1 MRYKKFLVGCLMC
14 CGFLSLSDNHIIK
27 ADYFTDYNTT
37 VLDSIMKP
45 NIFDFDIFSKSSRYT
60 PPEIKNSMYSENIN
74 EIDYNAELLSY
85 KKNSY
90 NYLIF
95 YSLDD
100 NNIPNELFRV
110 PIVNSG
116 DGKIVD
122 KKLLKKLLKPNN
134 TIIMNVM
141 SFDIDDKG
149 NIENLKHSPT
159 SKEYYTKKTLN
170 LVIKE
175 GNKEVVNR
183 IISLGNE
190 AKDNKVLVY
199 PYELEQY
206 YRPDKY
212 YSYTNEEIFVDGEQK
227 EPSKLEVGYTAK
239 KIEVS
244 LSKNKEYWENVKIV
258 YPTEYSKENTTY
270 DVKKDTSLG
279 EFLKENALKEKFD
292 SNNDYEFIGYYMN
305 NKELKT
311 VLKSKITD
319 DTEINAKFKTKIIL
333 DNGEN
338 KKEVTLSTGDKL
350 SGVDESFFDKPKYHV
365 ENYTIYSKKDNKK
378 IKDVEKLNDE
388 VVDESVIIKAN
399 YKENTNIVSVRQDE
413 YNKRFGKVDDSIK
426 DKDIEWAQTKKIGEL
441 LTQLRGKIKPNTGYQ
456 TFFRISKK
464 IVNEEEYLTNDI
476 VLEIYFKKIEEE
488 WVTVKFVGKGIDKF
502 LSDGQ
507 EVLANSRIDSMI
519 NLPTA
524 TGETS
529 REFLGWQANRDY
541 LVAGEGST
549 KHRVSKNVLLQTNE
563 LGAVVTEKGK
573 DLEFTAV
580 YRKLFNVEF
589 EKTLVGSI
597 TLSKETEDMLKVDE
611 FNSIGDATKNNKII
625 VVPRAGYSLSYFVAD
640 KNVKVNTG
648 NGTKEIFSGQRIEEK
663 DLYNIVPTTNLKIT
677 PVFKWTLSSGKLEDM
692 IENNKIKTVE
702 DALNLELESAENI
715 RNILGPLYYLR

>member
-1 MRYKKFLVGCLMC
+1 MRYKKYVVGCLVC
-14 CGFLSLSDNHIIK
+14 CSFLLTSNNNTIK
-27 ADYFTDYNTT
+27 ADYYTDYNTT
-37 VLDSIMKP
+37 VLDSVLKS
-45 NIFDFDIFSKSSRYT
+45 NVFDFDIFSKSNSYT
-60 PPEIKNSMYSENIN
+60 PPEIKNSINSENIK
-74 EIDYNAELLSY
+74 EIDYRAELLSY
-85 KKNSY
+85 KKNAY

-95 YSLDD
+95 YSLGD
-100 NNIPNELFRV
+100 NNIPNELFRI

-122 KKLLKKLLKPNN
+122 KKLLKKISQPNT

-141 SFDIDDKG
+141 SYNIDDKG
-149 NIENLKHSPT
+149 NIGDLQYSPT
-159 SKEYYTKKTLN
+159 SQAYYTGKTLN
-170 LVIKE
+170 LVVKE

-199 PYELEQY
+199 PYELERY
-206 YRPDKY
+206 YNPDKY

-227 EPSKLEVGYTAK
+227 ETNRLEVSYTAK
-239 KIEVS
+239 KIEVN
-244 LSKNKEYWENVKIV
+244 LSKNKEYWKNIKIV
-258 YPTEYSKENTTY
+258 YPTEYSKENVTY
-270 DVKKDTSLG
+270 DVKKDSTLE
-279 EFLKENALKEKFD
+279 EFFKEKTLKEKFD
-292 SNNDYEFIGYYMN
+292 GNNDYQFSGYYIGD
-305 NKELKT
+305 KEVKLT
-311 VLKSKITD
+311 SKITD
-319 DTEINAKFKTKIIL
+319 NLVVDAKFKTKIIL

-350 SGVDESFFDKPKYHV
+350 SKVDQSFFDKPKYHV
-365 ENYTIYSKKDNKK
+365 EKYAIYSKKDNKK

-441 LTQLRGKIKPNTGYQ
+441 LTQLREKIKPNTGYQ
-456 TFFRISKK
+456 TFFRISTK
-464 IVNEEEYLTNDI
+464 IVNEEEYLTNNI

-549 KHRVSKNVLLQTNE
+549 KHRVSKNTLLQTNE

-589 EKTLVGSI
+589 EKTPVGSI
-597 TLSKETEDMLKVDE
+597 TLSKETENMLKVDE

-640 KNVKVNTG
+640 KNVKVNVG
-648 NGTKEIFSGQRIEEK
+648 NGTKEIFAGQRIEEK

-677 PVFKWTLSSGKLEDM
+677 PVFKCNLFSDKLEDM

-715 RNILGPLYYLR
+715 KDILGPLYYLR

>member
-1 MRYKKFLVGCLMC
+1 MRYKKYVVGCLVC
-14 CGFLSLSDNHIIK
+14 CSFLLTSNNNTIK
-27 ADYFTDYNTT
+27 ADYYTDYNTT
-37 VLDSIMKP
+37 VLDSVLKS
-45 NIFDFDIFSKSSRYT
+45 NVFDFDIFSKSNSYT
-60 PPEIKNSMYSENIN
+60 PPEIKNSINSENIK
-74 EIDYNAELLSY
+74 EIDYRAELLSY
-85 KKNSY
+85 KKNAY

-95 YSLDD
+95 YSLGD
-100 NNIPNELFRV
+100 NNIPNELFRI

-122 KKLLKKLLKPNN
+122 KKLLKKISQPNT

-141 SFDIDDKG
+141 SYNIDDKG
-149 NIENLKHSPT
+149 NIGDLQYSPT
-159 SKEYYTKKTLN
+159 SQAYYTGKTLN
-170 LVIKE
+170 LVVKE

-199 PYELEQY
+199 PYELERY
-206 YRPDKY
+206 YNPDKY

-227 EPSKLEVGYTAK
+227 ETNRLEVSYTAK
-239 KIEVS
+239 KIEVN
-244 LSKNKEYWENVKIV
+244 LSKNKEYWKNIKIV
-258 YPTEYSKENTTY
+258 YPTEYSKENVTY
-270 DVKKDTSLG
+270 DVKKDSTLE
-279 EFLKENALKEKFD
+279 EFFKEKTLKEKFD
-292 SNNDYEFIGYYMN
+292 GNNDYQFSGYYIGD
-305 NKELKT
+305 KEVKLT
-311 VLKSKITD
+311 SKITD
-319 DTEINAKFKTKIIL
+319 NLVVDAKFKTKIIL

-350 SGVDESFFDKPKYHV
+350 SKVDQSFFDKPKYHV
-365 ENYTIYSKKDNKK
+365 EKYAIYSKKDNKK

-441 LTQLRGKIKPNTGYQ
+441 LTQLREKIKPNTGYQ

-541 LVAGEGST
+541 LIAGEGSI
-549 KHRVSKNVLLQTNE
+549 KHYVSKNTLLQTNE

-589 EKTLVGSI
+589 EKTPVGSI
-597 TLSKETEDMLKVDE
+597 TLSKETENILKVDE

-640 KNVKVNTG
+640 KNVKVNVG
-648 NGTKEIFSGQRIEEK
+648 NGTKEIFAGQRIEEK

-677 PVFKWTLSSGKLEDM
+677 PIFKYNMFSDKLEDM

-715 RNILGPLYYLR
+715 KDILGPLYYLR

>member
-1 MRYKKFLVGCLMC
+1 M
-14 CGFLSLSDNHIIK
+14 
-27 ADYFTDYNTT
+27 
-37 VLDSIMKP
+37 
-45 NIFDFDIFSKSSRYT
+45 
-60 PPEIKNSMYSENIN
+60 
-74 EIDYNAELLSY
+74 
-85 KKNSY
+85 
-90 NYLIF
+90 
-95 YSLDD
+95 
-100 NNIPNELFRV
+100 
-110 PIVNSG
+110 
-116 DGKIVD
+116 
-122 KKLLKKLLKPNN
+122 
-134 TIIMNVM
+134 
-141 SFDIDDKG
+141 
-149 NIENLKHSPT
+149 
-159 SKEYYTKKTLN
+159 
-170 LVIKE
+170 
-175 GNKEVVNR
+175 
-183 IISLGNE
+183 
-190 AKDNKVLVY
+190 
-199 PYELEQY
+199 
-206 YRPDKY
+206 
-212 YSYTNEEIFVDGEQK
+212 
-227 EPSKLEVGYTAK
+227 
-239 KIEVS
+239 
-244 LSKNKEYWENVKIV
+244 
-258 YPTEYSKENTTY
+258 
-270 DVKKDTSLG
+270 
-279 EFLKENALKEKFD
+279 
-292 SNNDYEFIGYYMN
+292 
-305 NKELKT
+305 
-311 VLKSKITD
+311 
-319 DTEINAKFKTKIIL
+319 
-333 DNGEN
+333 
-338 KKEVTLSTGDKL
+338 

-388 VVDESVIIKAN
+388 VVDESVIVKAN

-426 DKDIEWAQTKKIGEL
+426 DKDVEWAQTKKIGEL

-464 IVNEEEYLTNDI
+464 IVNEEEYLTNDV
-476 VLEIYFKKIEEE
+476 VLEIYFKKVEEE

-541 LVAGEGST
+541 LIAGEGSI
-549 KHRVSKNVLLQTNE
+549 KHYVSKNTLLQTNE

-589 EKTLVGSI
+589 EKTPVGSI

-640 KNVKVNTG
+640 KNVKVNVG
-648 NGTKEIFSGQRIEEK
+648 NGTKEIFAGQRIEEK

>member
-134 TIIMNVM
+134 TIIMNIM

-227 EPSKLEVGYTAK
+227 EPNKLEVSYTAK
-239 KIEVS
+239 KIEVN
-244 LSKNKEYWENVKIV
+244 LSKNREYWKNVKIV
-258 YPTEYSKENTTY
+258 YPTAYSKENTTY

-279 EFLKENALKEKFD
+279 EFLKEKALKEKFD

-319 DTEINAKFKTKIIL
+319 DIEINAKFKTKIIL
-333 DNGEN
+333 DNDEN

-378 IKDVEKLNDE
+378 IKDIEKLNDE
-388 VVDESVIIKAN
+388 VADESVIIKAN

-441 LTQLRGKIKPNTGYQ
+441 LTQLREKIKPNTGYQ

-476 VLEIYFKKIEEE
+476 VLEVYFKKIEEE

-541 LVAGEGST
+541 LIAGEGSN
-549 KHRVSKNVLLQTNE
+549 KHHVSKNTLLQTNE

-589 EKTLVGSI
+589 EKTPVGSI
-597 TLSKETEDMLKVDE
+597 TLSKETENILVVDE

>member
-149 NIENLKHSPT
+149 NIENLKYSPT

-170 LVIKE
+170 LVVKE

-206 YRPDKY
+206 YRPNKY
-212 YSYTNEEIFVDGEQK
+212 YSYTNEEVFVDGKQK
-227 EPSKLEVGYTAK
+227 EPTKLEVSYTAK
-239 KIEVS
+239 KIELK
-244 LSKNKEYWENVKIV
+244 LSKNKEYWKNIKVL
-258 YPTEYSKENTTY
+258 YPTEYSKENITY
-270 DVKKDTSLG
+270 DIKKDISLG
-279 EFLKENALKEKFD
+279 EFLKEENLKEKFD
-292 SNNDYEFIGYYMN
+292 SNSDYEFVGYYMN
-305 NKELKT
+305 NKELKA
-311 VLKSKITD
+311 VLASKITD
-319 DTEINAKFKTKIIL
+319 DIEINAKFKTKIIL
-333 DNGEN
+333 DNDEN

-378 IKDVEKLNDE
+378 IKDIEKLNDE

-413 YNKRFGKVDDSIK
+413 YNKRFGKVDDSIR
-426 DKDIEWAQTKKIGEL
+426 DKDIEWPQTKKIGEL
-441 LTQLRGKIKPNTGYQ
+441 LTQLREKIKPNTGYQ
-456 TFFRISKK
+456 VFFRISKK
-464 IVNEEEYLTNDI
+464 IVNEEEYLTNDV

-488 WVTVKFVGKGIDKF
+488 WVTVKFLGKGIDKF

-507 EVLANSRIDSMI
+507 EVLVNSRIDSMI

-529 REFLGWQANRDY
+529 REFLGWQANSDY
-541 LVAGEGST
+541 LIVSEDSI
-549 KHRVSKNVLLQTNE
+549 KHRVSKNALLQTNE
-563 LGAVVTEKGK
+563 LGSVITEKGK
-573 DLEFTAV
+573 NLEFTAV

-589 EKTLVGSI
+589 EKTPVGSI
-597 TLSKETEDMLKVDE
+597 TLSEETENMLKVDE

-640 KNVKVNTG
+640 KNVKVNVG
-648 NGTKEIFSGQRIEEK
+648 NGTKEIFAGQRIEEK
-663 DLYNIVPTTNLKIT
+663 DLYNIVPTTDLKIT
-677 PVFKWTLSSGKLEDM
+677 PIFKWTLSSGKLEDM

-715 RNILGPLYYLR
+715 RNILGPFYYLR

>member
-1 MRYKKFLVGCLMC
+1 MRYKKYVVGCLVC
-14 CGFLSLSDNHIIK
+14 CSFLLTSNNNTIK
-27 ADYFTDYNTT
+27 ADYYTDYNTT
-37 VLDSIMKP
+37 VLDSVLKS
-45 NIFDFDIFSKSSRYT
+45 NVFDFDIFSKSNSYT
-60 PPEIKNSMYSENIN
+60 PPEIKNSINSENIK
-74 EIDYNAELLSY
+74 EIDYRAELLSY
-85 KKNSY
+85 KKNAY

-95 YSLDD
+95 YSLGD
-100 NNIPNELFRV
+100 NNIPNELFRI

-122 KKLLKKLLKPNN
+122 KKLLKKISQPNT

-141 SFDIDDKG
+141 SYNIDDKG
-149 NIENLKHSPT
+149 NIGDLQYSPT
-159 SKEYYTKKTLN
+159 SQAYYTGKTLN
-170 LVIKE
+170 LVVKE

-199 PYELEQY
+199 PYELERY
-206 YRPDKY
+206 YNPDKY

-227 EPSKLEVGYTAK
+227 ETNRLEVSYTAK
-239 KIEVS
+239 KIEVN
-244 LSKNKEYWENVKIV
+244 LSKNKEYWKNIKIV
-258 YPTEYSKENTTY
+258 YPTEYSKENVTY
-270 DVKKDTSLG
+270 DVKKDSTLE
-279 EFLKENALKEKFD
+279 EFFKEKTLKEKFD
-292 SNNDYEFIGYYMN
+292 GNNDYQFSGYYIGD
-305 NKELKT
+305 KEVKLT
-311 VLKSKITD
+311 SKITD
-319 DTEINAKFKTKIIL
+319 NLVVDAKFKTKIIL

-350 SGVDESFFDKPKYHV
+350 SKVDQSFFDKPKYHV
-365 ENYTIYSKKDNKK
+365 EKYAIYSKKDNKK

-426 DKDIEWAQTKKIGEL
+426 DKDIEWSQTKKIGEL
-441 LTQLRGKIKPNTGYQ
+441 LTQLREKIKPNTGYQ

-464 IVNEEEYLTNDI
+464 IVNEDEYLTNNI
-476 VLEIYFKKIEEE
+476 VLEIYFKKVEEE

-549 KHRVSKNVLLQTNE
+549 KHRVSKNTLLQTNE
-563 LGAVVTEKGK
+563 LGAVVIEKGK

-589 EKTLVGSI
+589 EKTPVGSI
-597 TLSKETEDMLKVDE
+597 TLSKETENILKVHE

-640 KNVKVNTG
+640 KNVKVNVG
-648 NGTKEIFSGQRIEEK
+648 NGMKEIFAGQKIEEK
-663 DLYNIVPTTNLKIT
+663 DLYNIVPTANLKIT
-677 PVFKWTLSSGKLEDM
+677 PVFKCNLFSDKLEDM

-715 RNILGPLYYLR
+715 KDILGPLYYLR

>member
-134 TIIMNVM
+134 IIIMNVM

-183 IISLGNE
+183 IINLGNE
-190 AKDNKVLVY
+190 AKDNKVLTY

-227 EPSKLEVGYTAK
+227 EPNKLEVSYTAK
-239 KIEVS
+239 KIEVN
-244 LSKNKEYWENVKIV
+244 LSKNREYWKNVKIV
-258 YPTEYSKENTTY
+258 YPTAYSKENTTY

-279 EFLKENALKEKFD
+279 EFLKEKALKEKFD

-319 DTEINAKFKTKIIL
+319 DTVINAKFKTKIIL
-333 DNGEN
+333 DNGES
-338 KKEVTLSTGDKL
+338 KKESTLLTGDKL
-350 SGVDESFFDKPKYHV
+350 SEADQSFFDKPKYHV

-413 YNKRFGKVDDSIK
+413 YNKRFGKVDDSIR

-441 LTQLRGKIKPNTGYQ
+441 LKELRERIKPSTGYQ
-456 TFFRISKK
+456 AFFRISKK
-464 IVNEEEYLTNDI
+464 IVNEEEYLTNDV
-476 VLEIYFKKIEEE
+476 VLEIYFKKVEEE

-541 LVAGEGST
+541 LIAGEGSI
-549 KHRVSKNVLLQTNE
+549 KHRVSKNTLLQTNE
-563 LGAVVTEKGK
+563 LGAIVTEKGK

-589 EKTLVGSI
+589 EKTPVGSI
-597 TLSKETEDMLKVDE
+597 TLSKETENMLKVDE

-640 KNVKVNTG
+640 KNVKINVG
-648 NGTKEIFSGQRIEEK
+648 NGTKEIFAGQRIEEK

>member
-227 EPSKLEVGYTAK
+227 EPNKLEVSYTAK
-239 KIEVS
+239 KIEVN
-244 LSKNKEYWENVKIV
+244 LSKNREYWKNVKIV
-258 YPTEYSKENTTY
+258 YPTAYSKENTTY

-279 EFLKENALKEKFD
+279 EFLKEKALKEKFD

-311 VLKSKITD
+311 VLKTKITD
-319 DTEINAKFKTKIIL
+319 DTVINAKFKTKIIL
-333 DNGEN
+333 DNGES
-338 KKEVTLSTGDKL
+338 KKESTLLTGDKL
-350 SGVDESFFDKPKYHV
+350 SEVDQSFFDKPKYHV

-426 DKDIEWAQTKKIGEL
+426 DKDIEWSQTKKIGEL
-441 LTQLRGKIKPNTGYQ
+441 LTQLREKIKPNTGYQ

-464 IVNEEEYLTNDI
+464 IVNEDEYLTNNI
-476 VLEIYFKKIEEE
+476 VLEIYFKKVEEE

-549 KHRVSKNVLLQTNE
+549 KHRVSKNTLLQTNE

-589 EKTLVGSI
+589 EKTPVGSI
-597 TLSKETEDMLKVDE
+597 TLSKETENMLKVDE
-611 FNSIGDATKNNKII
+611 FNNIGDATKNNKII

-640 KNVKVNTG
+640 KNVKVNVG
-648 NGTKEIFSGQRIEEK
+648 NGTKEIFAGQRIEEK

>member
-149 NIENLKHSPT
+149 NIENLKYSPT

-170 LVIKE
+170 LVVKE

-183 IISLGNE
+183 IINLGNE
-190 AKDNKVLVY
+190 AKDNTVLVY

-212 YSYTNEEIFVDGEQK
+212 YSYTNEQVFIDGEQK
-227 EPSKLEVGYTAK
+227 EPNKLEVSYTAK

-244 LSKNKEYWENVKIV
+244 LSKNKEYWKNIKVL
-258 YPTEYSKENTTY
+258 YPTEYSKENITY
-270 DVKKDTSLG
+270 DIKKDISLG
-279 EFLKENALKEKFD
+279 EFLKEENLKEKFD
-292 SNNDYEFIGYYMN
+292 SNSDYEFVGYYMN
-305 NKELKT
+305 NKELKA
-311 VLKSKITD
+311 VLASKITD
-319 DTEINAKFKTKIIL
+319 DIVVNAKFKTKIIL
-333 DNGEN
+333 DNGES
-338 KKEVTLSTGDKL
+338 KKESTLLTGDKL
-350 SGVDESFFDKPKYHV
+350 SGVDESFFDKPKYYI

-399 YKENTNIVSVRQDE
+399 YKEKTNIVSIRQDE
-413 YNKRFGKVDDSIK
+413 YNKRFGKVEDSIR
-426 DKDIEWAQTKKIGEL
+426 DKDIEWPQTKKIGEL
-441 LTQLRGKIKPNTGYQ
+441 LTQLREKIKPNTGYQ
-456 TFFRISKK
+456 VFFRISKK
-464 IVNEEEYLTNDI
+464 IVNEEEYLTNDV

-488 WVTVKFVGKGIDKF
+488 WVTVKFLGKGIDKF

-507 EVLANSRIDSMI
+507 EVLVNSRIDSMI

-529 REFLGWQANRDY
+529 REFLGWQANSDY
-541 LVAGEGST
+541 LIVDEDSI
-549 KHRVSKNVLLQTNE
+549 KHRVSKNALLQTNE
-563 LGAVVTEKGK
+563 LGSVITEKGK
-573 DLEFTAV
+573 NLEFTAV

-589 EKTLVGSI
+589 EKTPVGSI
-597 TLSKETEDMLKVDE
+597 TLSKETENMLKVDE

-640 KNVKVNTG
+640 KNVKVNVG
-648 NGTKEIFSGQRIEEK
+648 NGTKEIFAGQRIEEK
-663 DLYNIVPTTNLKIT
+663 DLYNIVPTTDLKIT
-677 PVFKWTLSSGKLEDM
+677 PIFKWTLSSGKLEDM

-715 RNILGPLYYLR
+715 RNILGPFYYLR

>member
-1 MRYKKFLVGCLMC
+1 MRYKKYVVGCLVC
-14 CGFLSLSDNHIIK
+14 CSFLLASNNNTIK
-27 ADYFTDYNTT
+27 ADYYTDYNTT
-37 VLDSIMKP
+37 VLDSVLKS
-45 NIFDFDIFSKSSRYT
+45 NIFDFDIFSKSNSYT
-60 PPEIKNSMYSENIN
+60 PPEIKNSINSENIK
-74 EIDYNAELLSY
+74 EIDYRAELLSY
-85 KKNSY
+85 KKNAY

-95 YSLDD
+95 YSLGD
-100 NNIPNELFRV
+100 NNIPNELFRI
-110 PIVNSG
+110 PIANSG

-122 KKLLKKLLKPNN
+122 KKLLKKISQPNT

-141 SFDIDDKG
+141 SYDIDDKG
-149 NIENLKHSPT
+149 NIGNLQYSPT
-159 SKEYYTKKTLN
+159 SQSYYTGKTLN
-170 LVIKE
+170 LVVKA

-190 AKDNKVLVY
+190 AKDNKVLAY
-199 PYELEQY
+199 PYELERY
-206 YRPDKY
+206 YNPDKY

-227 EPSKLEVGYTAK
+227 EPNRLEVSYTAK
-239 KIEVS
+239 KIEVN
-244 LSKNKEYWENVKIV
+244 LSKNKEYWKNIKIV
-258 YPTEYSKENTTY
+258 YPTEYSKENVTY
-270 DVKKDTSLG
+270 DVKKDISLG
-279 EFLKENALKEKFD
+279 EFFKENTLKEKFD
-292 SNNDYEFIGYYMN
+292 GNNDYQFAGYYIGD
-305 NKELKT
+305 KEVKLT
-311 VLKSKITD
+311 SKITD

-338 KKEVTLSTGDKL
+338 KKEETLLTGDKL
-350 SGVDESFFDKPKYHV
+350 SDVDESFFDKPKYHV

-426 DKDIEWAQTKKIGEL
+426 DKDIEWSQTKKIGEL
-441 LTQLRGKIKPNTGYQ
+441 LTQLREKIKPNTGYQ

-464 IVNEEEYLTNDI
+464 IVNEEEYLTNNI
-476 VLEIYFKKIEEE
+476 VLEIYFKKVEEE

-563 LGAVVTEKGK
+563 LGAVITEKGK
-573 DLEFTAV
+573 NLEFMAV

-589 EKTLVGSI
+589 EKTPVGSI
-597 TLSKETEDMLKVDE
+597 TLSKETENMLKVDE

-640 KNVKVNTG
+640 KNVKVNVG

>member
-1 MRYKKFLVGCLMC
+1 M
-14 CGFLSLSDNHIIK
+14 
-27 ADYFTDYNTT
+27 
-37 VLDSIMKP
+37 
-45 NIFDFDIFSKSSRYT
+45 
-60 PPEIKNSMYSENIN
+60 
-74 EIDYNAELLSY
+74 
-85 KKNSY
+85 
-90 NYLIF
+90 
-95 YSLDD
+95 
-100 NNIPNELFRV
+100 
-110 PIVNSG
+110 
-116 DGKIVD
+116 
-122 KKLLKKLLKPNN
+122 
-134 TIIMNVM
+134 
-141 SFDIDDKG
+141 
-149 NIENLKHSPT
+149 
-159 SKEYYTKKTLN
+159 LN
-170 LVIKE
+170 
-175 GNKEVVNR
+175 
-183 IISLGNE
+183 
-190 AKDNKVLVY
+190 
-199 PYELEQY
+199 
-206 YRPDKY
+206 
-212 YSYTNEEIFVDGEQK
+212 
-227 EPSKLEVGYTAK
+227 
-239 KIEVS
+239 
-244 LSKNKEYWENVKIV
+244 
-258 YPTEYSKENTTY
+258 
-270 DVKKDTSLG
+270 
-279 EFLKENALKEKFD
+279 
-292 SNNDYEFIGYYMN
+292 YMN

-350 SGVDESFFDKPKYHV
+350 SKVDQSFFDKPKYHV
-365 ENYTIYSKKDNKK
+365 EKYAIYSKKDNKK

-426 DKDIEWAQTKKIGEL
+426 DKDIEWSQTKKIGEL
-441 LTQLRGKIKPNTGYQ
+441 LTQLREKIKPNTGYQ

-464 IVNEEEYLTNDI
+464 IVNEDEYLTNNI
-476 VLEIYFKKIEEE
+476 VLEIYFKKVEEE

-549 KHRVSKNVLLQTNE
+549 KHRVSKNTLLQTNE
-563 LGAVVTEKGK
+563 LGAVVIEKGK

-589 EKTLVGSI
+589 EKTPVGSI
-597 TLSKETEDMLKVDE
+597 TLSKETENILKVHE

-640 KNVKVNTG
+640 KNVKVNVG
-648 NGTKEIFSGQRIEEK
+648 NGMKEIFAGQKIEEK
-663 DLYNIVPTTNLKIT
+663 DLYNIVPTANLKIT
-677 PVFKWTLSSGKLEDM
+677 PVFKCNLFSDKLEDM

-715 RNILGPLYYLR
+715 KDILGPLYYLR

>member
-1 MRYKKFLVGCLMC
+1 M
-14 CGFLSLSDNHIIK
+14 
-27 ADYFTDYNTT
+27 
-37 VLDSIMKP
+37 
-45 NIFDFDIFSKSSRYT
+45 
-60 PPEIKNSMYSENIN
+60 
-74 EIDYNAELLSY
+74 
-85 KKNSY
+85 
-90 NYLIF
+90 
-95 YSLDD
+95 
-100 NNIPNELFRV
+100 
-110 PIVNSG
+110 
-116 DGKIVD
+116 
-122 KKLLKKLLKPNN
+122 
-134 TIIMNVM
+134 
-141 SFDIDDKG
+141 
-149 NIENLKHSPT
+149 
-159 SKEYYTKKTLN
+159 
-170 LVIKE
+170 
-175 GNKEVVNR
+175 
-183 IISLGNE
+183 
-190 AKDNKVLVY
+190 
-199 PYELEQY
+199 
-206 YRPDKY
+206 
-212 YSYTNEEIFVDGEQK
+212 
-227 EPSKLEVGYTAK
+227 
-239 KIEVS
+239 
-244 LSKNKEYWENVKIV
+244 
-258 YPTEYSKENTTY
+258 
-270 DVKKDTSLG
+270 
-279 EFLKENALKEKFD
+279 
-292 SNNDYEFIGYYMN
+292 
-305 NKELKT
+305 
-311 VLKSKITD
+311 
-319 DTEINAKFKTKIIL
+319 
-333 DNGEN
+333 
-338 KKEVTLSTGDKL
+338 

-441 LTQLRGKIKPNTGYQ
+441 LKELREKIKPNTGYQ

-464 IVNEEEYLTNDI
+464 IVNEEEYLTNDVI
-476 VLEIYFKKIEEE
+476 LEIYFKKVEEE

-507 EVLANSRIDSMI
+507 EVLVNSRIDSMI

-541 LVAGEGST
+541 LIAGEGSIKHYVT
-549 KHRVSKNVLLQTNE
+549 KNTLLQTNE

-589 EKTLVGSI
+589 EKTPVGSI
-597 TLSKETEDMLKVDE
+597 TLSKETENMLKVDE

-648 NGTKEIFSGQRIEEK
+648 NGTKEIFAGQRIEEK

>member
-227 EPSKLEVGYTAK
+227 ETNRLEVSYTAK
-239 KIEVS
+239 KIEVN
-244 LSKNKEYWENVKIV
+244 LSKNKEYWKNIKIV
-258 YPTEYSKENTTY
+258 YPTEYSKENVTY
-270 DVKKDTSLG
+270 DVKKDSTLE
-279 EFLKENALKEKFD
+279 EFFKEKTLKEKFD
-292 SNNDYEFIGYYMN
+292 GNNDYQFSGYYIGD
-305 NKELKT
+305 KEVKLT
-311 VLKSKITD
+311 SKITD
-319 DTEINAKFKTKIIL
+319 NLVVDAKFKTKIIL

-350 SGVDESFFDKPKYHV
+350 SKVDQSFFDKPKYHV
-365 ENYTIYSKKDNKK
+365 EKYAIYSKKDNKK

-426 DKDIEWAQTKKIGEL
+426 DKDIEWSQTKKIGEL
-441 LTQLRGKIKPNTGYQ
+441 LTQLREKIKPNTGYQ

-464 IVNEEEYLTNDI
+464 IVNEDEYLTNNI
-476 VLEIYFKKIEEE
+476 VLEIYFKKVEEE

-549 KHRVSKNVLLQTNE
+549 KHRVSKNTLLQTNE
-563 LGAVVTEKGK
+563 LGAVVIEKGK

-589 EKTLVGSI
+589 EKTPVGSI
-597 TLSKETEDMLKVDE
+597 TLSKETENILKVHE

-640 KNVKVNTG
+640 KNVKVNVG
-648 NGTKEIFSGQRIEEK
+648 NGMKEIFAGQKIEEK
-663 DLYNIVPTTNLKIT
+663 DLYNIVPTANLKIT
-677 PVFKWTLSSGKLEDM
+677 PVFKCNLFSDKLEDM

-715 RNILGPLYYLR
+715 KDILGPLYYLR

>member
-1 MRYKKFLVGCLMC
+1 MRYKKYVVGCLVC
-14 CGFLSLSDNHIIK
+14 CSFLLTSNNNTIK
-27 ADYFTDYNTT
+27 ADYYTDYNTT
-37 VLDSIMKP
+37 VLDSVLKS
-45 NIFDFDIFSKSSRYT
+45 NVFDFDIFSKSNSYT
-60 PPEIKNSMYSENIN
+60 PPEIKNSINSENIK
-74 EIDYNAELLSY
+74 EIDYRAELLSY
-85 KKNSY
+85 KKNAY

-95 YSLDD
+95 YSLGD
-100 NNIPNELFRV
+100 NNIPNELFRI

-122 KKLLKKLLKPNN
+122 KKLLKKISQPNT

-141 SFDIDDKG
+141 SYNIDDKG
-149 NIENLKHSPT
+149 NIGDLQYSPT
-159 SKEYYTKKTLN
+159 SQAYYTGKTLN
-170 LVIKE
+170 LVVKE

-199 PYELEQY
+199 PYELERY
-206 YRPDKY
+206 YNPDKY

-227 EPSKLEVGYTAK
+227 ETNRLEVSYTAK
-239 KIEVS
+239 KIEVN
-244 LSKNKEYWENVKIV
+244 LSKNKEYWKNIKIV
-258 YPTEYSKENTTY
+258 YPTEYSKENVTY
-270 DVKKDTSLG
+270 DVKKDSTLE
-279 EFLKENALKEKFD
+279 EFFKEKTLKEKFD
-292 SNNDYEFIGYYMN
+292 GNNDYQFSGYYIGD
-305 NKELKT
+305 KEVKLT
-311 VLKSKITD
+311 SKITD
-319 DTEINAKFKTKIIL
+319 NLVVDAKFKTKIIL

-350 SGVDESFFDKPKYHV
+350 SKVDQSFFDKPKYHV
-365 ENYTIYSKKDNKK
+365 EKYAIYSKKDNKK

-413 YNKRFGKVDDSIK
+413 YNKRFGKVDDSVK
-426 DKDIEWAQTKKIGEL
+426 DKDIERAQTKKIGEL
-441 LTQLRGKIKPNTGYQ
+441 LTQLREKIKPNTGYQ

-464 IVNEEEYLTNDI
+464 IVNEEEYLTNNI

-549 KHRVSKNVLLQTNE
+549 KHRVSKNTLLQTNE

-589 EKTLVGSI
+589 EKTPVGSI
-597 TLSKETEDMLKVDE
+597 TLSKETENMLKVDE

-640 KNVKVNTG
+640 KNVKVNVG
-648 NGTKEIFSGQRIEEK
+648 NGTKEIFAGQRIEEK

-677 PVFKWTLSSGKLEDM
+677 PVFKCNLFSDKLEDM

-715 RNILGPLYYLR
+715 KDILGPLYYLR

>member
-1 MRYKKFLVGCLMC
+1 MRYKKYVVSCLVCCSFL
-14 CGFLSLSDNHIIK
+14 LSSNNNTIK
-27 ADYFTDYNTT
+27 ADYYTDYNTT
-37 VLDSIMKP
+37 VLDSVLKS
-45 NIFDFDIFSKSSRYT
+45 NIFDFDIFSKSNSYT
-60 PPEIKNSMYSENIN
+60 PPEIKNSINSNNIK
-74 EIDYNAELLSY
+74 EIDYRAELLSY
-85 KKNSY
+85 KKNAY

-100 NNIPNELFRV
+100 NNIPNELFRI

-116 DGKIVD
+116 DGKIID
-122 KKLLKKLLKPNN
+122 KKLLKKISQPN
-134 TIIMNVM
+134 TAIIMNVM
-141 SFDIDDKG
+141 SYDIDDKG
-149 NIENLKHSPT
+149 NIGNLQYSPT
-159 SKEYYTKKTLN
+159 SQAYYSGKTLN
-170 LVIKE
+170 LVVKE
-175 GNKEVVNR
+175 GTKEVVNR

-199 PYELEQY
+199 PYELERY
-206 YRPDKY
+206 YNPDKY

-227 EPSKLEVGYTAK
+227 EPNKLEVGYTAK
-239 KIEVS
+239 KIEVN
-244 LSKNKEYWENVKIV
+244 LSKNKEYWKNIKIV
-258 YPTEYSKENTTY
+258 YPTEYSKENVTY
-270 DVKKDTSLG
+270 DVKKDTTLE
-279 EFLKENALKEKFD
+279 EFFKEKTLKEKFEG
-292 SNNDYEFIGYYMN
+292 NNDYEFTGYYIGD
-305 NKELKT
+305 KEVKLA
-311 VLKSKITD
+311 SKITD
-319 DTEINAKFKTKIIL
+319 DLVVDAKFKTKIVL

-350 SGVDESFFDKPKYHV
+350 SEIDQSFFDKPKYHV
-365 ENYTIYSKKDNKK
+365 EKYTIYSKKDNKK

-441 LTQLRGKIKPNTGYQ
+441 LTQLREKIKPNTGYQ

-464 IVNEEEYLTNDI
+464 IVNEEEYLTNNI

-549 KHRVSKNVLLQTNE
+549 KHRVSKNTLLQTNE

-589 EKTLVGSI
+589 EKTPVGSI
-597 TLSKETEDMLKVDE
+597 TLSKETENMLKVDE

-640 KNVKVNTG
+640 KNVKVNVG
-648 NGTKEIFSGQRIEEK
+648 NGTKEIFAGQRIEEK

-677 PVFKWTLSSGKLEDM
+677 PVFKCNLFSDKLEDM

-715 RNILGPLYYLR
+715 KDILGPLYYLR

>member
-1 MRYKKFLVGCLMC
+1 MRYKKYVVGCLVC
-14 CGFLSLSDNHIIK
+14 CSFLLTSNNNTIK
-27 ADYFTDYNTT
+27 ADYYTDYNTT
-37 VLDSIMKP
+37 VLDSVLKS
-45 NIFDFDIFSKSSRYT
+45 NVFDFDIFSKSNSYT
-60 PPEIKNSMYSENIN
+60 PPEIKNSINSENIK
-74 EIDYNAELLSY
+74 EIDYRAELLSY
-85 KKNSY
+85 KKNAY

-95 YSLDD
+95 YSLGD
-100 NNIPNELFRV
+100 NNIPNELFRI

-122 KKLLKKLLKPNN
+122 KKLLKKISQPNT

-141 SFDIDDKG
+141 SYNIDDKG
-149 NIENLKHSPT
+149 NIGDLQYSPT
-159 SKEYYTKKTLN
+159 SQAYYTGKTLN
-170 LVIKE
+170 LVVKE

-199 PYELEQY
+199 PYELERY
-206 YRPDKY
+206 YNPDKY

-227 EPSKLEVGYTAK
+227 ETNRLEVSYTAK
-239 KIEVS
+239 KIEVN
-244 LSKNKEYWENVKIV
+244 LSKNKEYWKNIKIV
-258 YPTEYSKENTTY
+258 YPTEYSKENVTY
-270 DVKKDTSLG
+270 DVKKDSTLE
-279 EFLKENALKEKFD
+279 EFFKEKTLKEKFD
-292 SNNDYEFIGYYMN
+292 GNNDYQFSGYYIGD
-305 NKELKT
+305 KEVKLT
-311 VLKSKITD
+311 SKITD
-319 DTEINAKFKTKIIL
+319 NLVVDAKFKTKIIL

-350 SGVDESFFDKPKYHV
+350 SKVDQSFFDKPKYHV
-365 ENYTIYSKKDNKK
+365 EKYAIYSKKDNKK

-441 LTQLRGKIKPNTGYQ
+441 LTQLREKIKPNTGYQ

-464 IVNEEEYLTNDI
+464 IVNEEEYLTNNI

-549 KHRVSKNVLLQTNE
+549 KHRVSKNTLLQTNE

-589 EKTLVGSI
+589 EKTPVGSI
-597 TLSKETEDMLKVDE
+597 TLSKETENMLKVDE

-640 KNVKVNTG
+640 KNVKVNVG
-648 NGTKEIFSGQRIEEK
+648 NGTKEIFAGQRIEEK

-677 PVFKWTLSSGKLEDM
+677 PVFKCNLFSDKLEDM

-715 RNILGPLYYLR
+715 KDILGPLYYLR

>member
-1 MRYKKFLVGCLMC
+1 MRYKKYVVGCLVC
-14 CGFLSLSDNHIIK
+14 CSFLLTSNNNTIK
-27 ADYFTDYNTT
+27 ADYYTDYNTT
-37 VLDSIMKP
+37 VLDSVLKS
-45 NIFDFDIFSKSSRYT
+45 NVFDFDIFSKSNSYT
-60 PPEIKNSMYSENIN
+60 PPEIKNSINSENIK
-74 EIDYNAELLSY
+74 EIDYRAELLSY
-85 KKNSY
+85 KKNAY

-95 YSLDD
+95 YSLGD
-100 NNIPNELFRV
+100 NNIPNELFRI

-122 KKLLKKLLKPNN
+122 KKLLKKISQPNT

-141 SFDIDDKG
+141 SYNIDDKG
-149 NIENLKHSPT
+149 NIGDLQYSPT
-159 SKEYYTKKTLN
+159 SQAYYTGKTLN
-170 LVIKE
+170 LVVKE

-199 PYELEQY
+199 PYELERY
-206 YRPDKY
+206 YNPDKY

-227 EPSKLEVGYTAK
+227 ETNRLEVSYTAK
-239 KIEVS
+239 KIEVN
-244 LSKNKEYWENVKIV
+244 LSKNKEYWKNIKIV
-258 YPTEYSKENTTY
+258 YPTEYSKENVTY
-270 DVKKDTSLG
+270 DVKKDSTLE
-279 EFLKENALKEKFD
+279 EFFKEKTLKEKFD
-292 SNNDYEFIGYYMN
+292 GNNDYQFSGYYIGD
-305 NKELKT
+305 KEVKLT
-311 VLKSKITD
+311 SKITD
-319 DTEINAKFKTKIIL
+319 NLVVDAKFKTKIIL

-350 SGVDESFFDKPKYHV
+350 SKVDQSFFDKPKYHV
-365 ENYTIYSKKDNKK
+365 EKYAIYSKKDNKK

-426 DKDIEWAQTKKIGEL
+426 DKDIEWSQTKKIGEL
-441 LTQLRGKIKPNTGYQ
+441 LTQLREKIKPNTGYQ

-464 IVNEEEYLTNDI
+464 IVNEDEYLTNNI
-476 VLEIYFKKIEEE
+476 VLEIYFKKVEEE

-541 LVAGEGST
+541 LVAGERST
-549 KHRVSKNVLLQTNE
+549 KHRVSKNTLLQTNE
-563 LGAVVTEKGK
+563 LGAVVIEKGK

-589 EKTLVGSI
+589 EKTPVGSI
-597 TLSKETEDMLKVDE
+597 TLSKETENILKVDE

-640 KNVKVNTG
+640 KNVKVNVG
-648 NGTKEIFSGQRIEEK
+648 NGTKEIFAGQRIEEK

-677 PVFKWTLSSGKLEDM
+677 PIFKYNMFSDKLEDM

-715 RNILGPLYYLR
+715 KDILGPLYYLR

>member
-1 MRYKKFLVGCLMC
+1 M
-14 CGFLSLSDNHIIK
+14 
-27 ADYFTDYNTT
+27 
-37 VLDSIMKP
+37 
-45 NIFDFDIFSKSSRYT
+45 
-60 PPEIKNSMYSENIN
+60 
-74 EIDYNAELLSY
+74 
-85 KKNSY
+85 
-90 NYLIF
+90 
-95 YSLDD
+95 
-100 NNIPNELFRV
+100 
-110 PIVNSG
+110 
-116 DGKIVD
+116 
-122 KKLLKKLLKPNN
+122 
-134 TIIMNVM
+134 
-141 SFDIDDKG
+141 
-149 NIENLKHSPT
+149 
-159 SKEYYTKKTLN
+159 
-170 LVIKE
+170 
-175 GNKEVVNR
+175 
-183 IISLGNE
+183 
-190 AKDNKVLVY
+190 
-199 PYELEQY
+199 
-206 YRPDKY
+206 
-212 YSYTNEEIFVDGEQK
+212 
-227 EPSKLEVGYTAK
+227 
-239 KIEVS
+239 
-244 LSKNKEYWENVKIV
+244 KIV
-258 YPTEYSKENTTY
+258 YSTEYSKENTTY

-541 LVAGEGST
+541 LVAEEGST

-573 DLEFTAV
+573 DLELTAV

-589 EKTLVGSI
+589 EKTPVGSI
-597 TLSKETEDMLKVDE
+597 TLSKETENILAVDE

>member
-1 MRYKKFLVGCLMC
+1 MRYKKYVVGCLVC
-14 CGFLSLSDNHIIK
+14 CSFLLTSNNNTIK
-27 ADYFTDYNTT
+27 ADYYTDYNTT
-37 VLDSIMKP
+37 VLDSVLKS
-45 NIFDFDIFSKSSRYT
+45 NVFDFDIFSKSNSYT
-60 PPEIKNSMYSENIN
+60 PPEIKNSINSENIK
-74 EIDYNAELLSY
+74 EIDYRAELLSY
-85 KKNSY
+85 KKNAY

-95 YSLDD
+95 YSLGD
-100 NNIPNELFRV
+100 NNIPNELFRI

-122 KKLLKKLLKPNN
+122 KKLLKKISQPNT

-141 SFDIDDKG
+141 SYNIDDKG
-149 NIENLKHSPT
+149 NIGDLQYSPT
-159 SKEYYTKKTLN
+159 SQAYYTGKTLN
-170 LVIKE
+170 LVVKE

-199 PYELEQY
+199 PYELERY
-206 YRPDKY
+206 YNPDKY

-227 EPSKLEVGYTAK
+227 ETNRLEVSYTAK
-239 KIEVS
+239 KIEVN
-244 LSKNKEYWENVKIV
+244 LSKNKEYWKNIKIV
-258 YPTEYSKENTTY
+258 YPTEYSKENVTY
-270 DVKKDTSLG
+270 DVKKDSTLE
-279 EFLKENALKEKFD
+279 EFFKEKTLKEKFD
-292 SNNDYEFIGYYMN
+292 GNNDYQFSGYYIGD
-305 NKELKT
+305 KEVKLT
-311 VLKSKITD
+311 SKITD
-319 DTEINAKFKTKIIL
+319 NLVVDAKFKTKIIL

-350 SGVDESFFDKPKYHV
+350 SKVDQSFFDKPKYHV
-365 ENYTIYSKKDNKK
+365 EKYAIYSKKDNKK

-426 DKDIEWAQTKKIGEL
+426 DKDIEWSQTKKIGEL
-441 LTQLRGKIKPNTGYQ
+441 LTQLREKIKPNTGYQ

-464 IVNEEEYLTNDI
+464 IVNEDEYLTNNI
-476 VLEIYFKKIEEE
+476 VLEIYFKKVEEE

-541 LVAGEGST
+541 LVAGERST
-549 KHRVSKNVLLQTNE
+549 KHRVSKNTLLQTNE
-563 LGAVVTEKGK
+563 LGAVVIEKGK

-589 EKTLVGSI
+589 EKTPVGSI
-597 TLSKETEDMLKVDE
+597 TLSKETENILKVDE

-640 KNVKVNTG
+640 KNVKVNVG
-648 NGTKEIFSGQRIEEK
+648 NGMKEIFAGQKIEEK
-663 DLYNIVPTTNLKIT
+663 DLYNIVPTANLKIT
-677 PVFKWTLSSGKLEDM
+677 PVFKCNLFLDKLEDM

-715 RNILGPLYYLR
+715 KDILGPLYYLR